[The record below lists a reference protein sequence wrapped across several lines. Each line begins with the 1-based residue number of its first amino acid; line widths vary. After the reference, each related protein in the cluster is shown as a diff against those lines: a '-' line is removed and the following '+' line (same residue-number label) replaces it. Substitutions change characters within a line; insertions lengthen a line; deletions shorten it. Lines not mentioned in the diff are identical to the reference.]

1 MPHAHRPS
9 RGSRWPTPPPGNR
22 PPAHPAYPGPRA
34 SASAGAPGRRPRRGF
49 TIVELLVTISI
60 VAVLLSLLAP
70 AIRSTIGA
78 SRGFTRNETLRT
90 LPQLRAE
97 GLRGSVRYFDALTN
111 DAARSRGLFQDA
123 EVHRLMAAPN
133 DDLTPLRGNRLWQLG
148 LLELWLQ
155 TRGI

>member
-1 MPHAHRPS
+1 RYSGPRTAARSLPRRPPMPHAHRPS
-9 RGSRWPTPPPGNR
+9 RGSRWPTPPLEDR

-78 SRGFTRNETLRT
+78 SRGFKCTMA
-90 LPQLRAE
+90 LRAVAMDFVLYADE
-97 GLRGSVRYFDALTN
+97 
-111 DAARSRGLFQDA
+111 
-123 EVHRLMAAPN
+123 E
-133 DDLTPLRGNRLWQLG
+133 
-148 LLELWLQ
+148 
-155 TRGI
+155 